1 VTAADHPVRAGFQ
14 DALAS
19 GPLLL
24 SGALGTELLRCGV
37 PTPLPLWAADA
48 LLNAPK
54 QIRRIHA
61 DYVAAGARIVTANT
75 FRADRVT
82 LAKAGLAA
90 RTRELNKLAVKLARE
105 GIATARPTEPI
116 FVAGSVAPVADC
128 YEPGA
133 VPDEQT
139 LRIEHGIRVGH
150 LIAAGA
156 ALVLVE
162 TMNTIREA
170 EAALG
175 ACNAGNIPG
184 MVSFVCG
191 ADGRLLSGES
201 LADAAAAVEPY
212 DPLAILVNCCAPKH
226 ATKALDALLENTTHP
241 AGVYANGVGRPDETQ
256 GWIFKGGT
264 KRRRYKK
271 EARRW
276 LKMGAQLLGGCCGTD
291 PSYIRALRRL
301 L

>member
-1 VTAADHPVRAGFQ
+1 MNPADQPVRTGFE
-14 DALAS
+14 AELAR

-24 SGALGTELLRCGV
+24 SGALGTELLRRGV

-48 LLNAPK
+48 LLNAPG
-54 QIRRIHA
+54 QIRSIHA

-75 FRADRVT
+75 FRADRIT
-82 LAKAGLAA
+82 LAKAGLSA
-90 RTRELNKLAVKLARE
+90 RTRELNKLAVQLARE
-105 GIATARPTEPI
+105 GVATARPTEPI
-116 FVAGSVAPVADC
+116 FVAGSLAPVADC

-150 LIAAGA
+150 LIAARA
-156 ALVLVE
+156 SLVLVE

-201 LADAAAAVEPY
+201 LADAAAVVEPY
-212 DPLAILVNCCAPKH
+212 EPLAILINCCAPKH
-226 ATKALDALLENTTHP
+226 ATKALDALLESTTRP
-241 AGVYANGVGRPDETQ
+241 AGVYANGVGRLDAAQ
-256 GWIFKGGT
+256 GWIFEGGT
-264 KRRRYKK
+264 KRRRYRK